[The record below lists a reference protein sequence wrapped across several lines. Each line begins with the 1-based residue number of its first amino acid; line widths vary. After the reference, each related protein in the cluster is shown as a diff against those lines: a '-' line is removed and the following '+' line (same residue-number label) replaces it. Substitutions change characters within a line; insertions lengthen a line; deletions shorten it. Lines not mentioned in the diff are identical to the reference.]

1 LRPDFE
7 LLLTVDE
14 VAEIFKFTPQ
24 HIRRL
29 AARKVIIGARFGKEW
44 RFRRSDLDRA
54 FREASSITTLPVLET
69 FPVVPPE
76 PKLKRPRGRPTHYK
90 NPNTPKDA

>member
-1 LRPDFE
+1 MPFDFE
-7 LLLTVDE
+7 ELLTADE
-14 VAEIFKFTPQ
+14 VAVIFKFTPQ

-29 AARKVIIGARFGKEW
+29 ATRKLIPAVQYGKVW

-54 FREASSITTLPVLET
+54 FREASSIMPVLET

-76 PKLKRPRGRPTHYK
+76 PVRPKRPRGRPSEYRK
-90 NPNTPKDA
+90 ARPPADL

>member
-1 LRPDFE
+1 VPFDFE
-7 LLLTVDE
+7 ELLTADE
-14 VAEIFKFTPQ
+14 VAEIFQFTPQ

-29 AARKVIIGARFGKEW
+29 ATRKLIPGARFGKEW

-76 PKLKRPRGRPTHYK
+76 PVRPKRPRGRPAFRNQH
-90 NPNTPKDA
+90 PS